1 VDDPEDR
8 FDQGVIMFLTMDTL
22 VPLGVFLAITM
33 GVWAVMSIIADRP
46 VNAEERLKR
55 VLNPTARRA
64 DAAAVARQQDRFQA
78 KVAQAA
84 NKLGKSLKPHNEE
97 DVGKIRLEL
106 LNAGFRGENAVAV
119 YYGLKVLT
127 LLLAVAIVTPVVVG
141 KFGLTQAGISYIIAV
156 AGLGFY
162 LPGVVVG
169 NLKKKRG
176 ESIFLGLPDAIDLM
190 VVCVEAGLGLD
201 TAMRRVTSEL
211 ANACPALCEEFAIA
225 NFQVQMGRTRKD
237 VLRDLGVRTGVDDV
251 RALAAVIIQAEKFGS
266 SIGSALRVQ
275 SDSMRTKRR
284 QLAEERAAKTAVKIM
299 IPLVLFIFPGVFVVL
314 VGPAGIQIA
323 KTMMGS
329 G

>member
-1 VDDPEDR
+1 ML
-8 FDQGVIMFLTMDTL
+8 FTMDTI
-22 VPLGVFLAITM
+22 VPVGVFLAMTL
-33 GVWAVMSIIADRP
+33 GVWAVLSIVADRP

-55 VLNPTARRA
+55 VLNPSARRP
-64 DAAAVARQQDRFQA
+64 DAVTVARQQDRFQN
-78 KVAQAA
+78 KVARAA
-84 NKLGKSLKPHNEE
+84 NRLGGSLKPSSEAAL
-97 DVGKIRLEL
+97 GKIRLEL

-119 YYGLKVLT
+119 YHGLKVLT
-127 LLLAVAIVTPVVVG
+127 MLLCVAVSGPVVLG
-141 KFGLTQAGISYIIAV
+141 KYGVTQSGITYIILA

-162 LPGVVVG
+162 LPGLVVG
-169 NLKKKRG
+169 NIKKKRG
-176 ESIFLGLPDAIDLM
+176 ESIFLGMPDAIDLM

-201 TAMRRVTSEL
+201 TAMRRVTTEL
-211 ANACPALCEEFAIA
+211 ATSCPALCEEFAIA
-225 NFQVQMGRTRKD
+225 NFQVQMGRARKD

-284 QLAEERAAKTAVKIM
+284 QLAEERAAQTAVKIM

-323 KTMMGS
+323 KTMMHS